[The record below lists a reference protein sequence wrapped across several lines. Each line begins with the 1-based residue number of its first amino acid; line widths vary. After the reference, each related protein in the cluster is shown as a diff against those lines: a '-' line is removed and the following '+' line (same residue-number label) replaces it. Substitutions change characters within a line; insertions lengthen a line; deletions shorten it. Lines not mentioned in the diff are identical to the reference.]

1 MIRGLLEAWS
11 RLLAVFRRSTLDQ
24 DFDQELAAH
33 LDLLT
38 ERNLRRGLT
47 RDEARRQAILHFGG
61 LNAVRDLHRETRGMP
76 RAERVIHAY
85 RQAWRSVLSDKSAT
99 LLTAM
104 ALAVGI
110 GSATAIY
117 SVVNAVMLK
126 PLPYRD
132 GERFVAVFAADTRNP
147 SRTSRL
153 GSDDARMFED
163 RNRAFDAFGWFREA
177 GKNLT
182 FAGEPHHVHGVAV
195 TVPLVEDLGV
205 QPIIGQWFVDLSG
218 AAISSA
224 LWQRLGS
231 DPAIIGQALTLDGRT
246 YTVTGVMP
254 EGFHLP
260 VAGITSVGLRA
271 DVWMPLDPRER
282 AGAAYVAY
290 ARLRPDVTFQAAE
303 ADVKRVAAEIAAED
317 PTNHRAYTA
326 RLFDLRETVIRDIRP
341 TLLLLFAA
349 AGLLFLV
356 TCANA
361 AGLLLARSV
370 ARARE
375 TAMRV
380 ALGASR
386 GQLAA
391 HYLAEGVLISLVGT
405 AGGVL
410 LAVTITP
417 AIVSLAA
424 NHLPRADEIAV
435 DWTVLL
441 FALGAAGMASVLSSL
456 APLRQS
462 VRTAP
467 GDALREGIRASAGRR
482 SRTASQFLV
491 VVEIAL
497 AFALLA
503 ASSVLVA
510 HLRNLSRLSPGF
522 DADHVLTFRLSLPGT
537 IANDPVM
544 RTPLQ
549 QRLVDSLRAI
559 PGVEEVAFANQL
571 PLDDCCWPTTIHVE
585 GRELDMPAAQ
595 RTSLTAV
602 SDGYF
607 RTMRIPIRRGRFF
620 RDSDSVRE
628 QSSLPVVVSESAAKR
643 FWGDR
648 DPVGAYGRFDSAAG
662 TRFHVVGVAG
672 DVMNDGLNNPS
683 VPEVY
688 RPALYSRIEGMRIVM
703 RSERPAASLLPD
715 IRRVIRAVDSE
726 LPIYQVA
733 TMREVIRQTI
743 TLERSASFLTAFFA
757 GAALL
762 MAMLA
767 VYGVITYAV
776 RQRTVEIGVRMALGA
791 TWRDVLSLI
800 VGAALRMAAYGVVTG
815 GILAIA
821 GASYLGRVFQI
832 GHIGATPFLYSA
844 AIVAAVAFTAS
855 LLPAWRAARL
865 SPLMATRNGP

>member
-1 MIRGLLEAWS
+1 MTRRLHEALS
-11 RLLAVFRRSTLDQ
+11 RLAAVFRKSTLDQ
-24 DFDQELAAH
+24 DFDEELAAH

-38 ERNLRRGLT
+38 ERNLRRGLP
-47 RDEARRQAILHFGG
+47 RHEARRQAILQVGG
-61 LNAVRDLHRETRGMP
+61 LNATRDLHRETRGMP
-76 RAERVIHAY
+76 RLERVVHGC
-85 RQAWRSVLSDKSAT
+85 RQAWRSVWSAKAAT
-99 LLTAM
+99 LLAAT
-104 ALAVGI
+104 ALAIGI

-132 GERFVAVFAADTRNP
+132 GARFVAVFAADTRDP
-147 SRTSRL
+147 SRSFPLR
-153 GSDDARMFED
+153 SDDARMFEE

-205 QPIIGQWFVDLSG
+205 QPIIGQWFRDLNG
-218 AAISSA
+218 AVISSA
-224 LWQRLGS
+224 LWQRLGN
-231 DPAIIGQALTLDGRT
+231 DPAIIGKILTLDSRS

-254 EGFHLP
+254 QAFHLP

-290 ARLRPDVTFQAAE
+290 ARLLPDISFQAAE

-317 PTNHRAYTA
+317 PRIHRAYTA

-349 AGLLFLV
+349 AGLLFLI

-391 HYLAEGVLISLVGT
+391 HYLAEGALISLIGAT
-405 AGGVL
+405 GGVL

-441 FALGAAGMASVLSSL
+441 FALAAAGMASVLSSL
-456 APLRQS
+456 APLRHA
-462 VRTAP
+462 VRTPP
-467 GDALREGIRASAGRR
+467 GDALRDGIRVSAGRR
-482 SRTASQFLV
+482 SRRASQLLV

-497 AFALLA
+497 AFALLT

-510 HLRNLSRLSPGF
+510 HLRNLSRISPGF
-522 DADHVLTFRLSLPGT
+522 DGDNVLTFALSLPGP
-537 IANDPVM
+537 IANDPA
-544 RTPLQ
+544 RRIPLQ

-559 PGVEEVAFANQL
+559 PGVEDVAFANQL
-571 PLDDCCWPTTIHVE
+571 PFKGCCWPTTIHVE
-585 GRELDMPAAQ
+585 GRTVDAPAVQ
-595 RTSLTAV
+595 RTSLMAV

-607 RTMRIPIRRGRFF
+607 GTMRIPIRRGRFF
-620 RDSDSVRE
+620 RDSDLVRE
-628 QSSLPVVVSESAAKR
+628 PSSLPVVVSESAAQR
-643 FWGDR
+643 YWGGQ
-648 DPVGAYGRFDSAAG
+648 DPVGTHGRFDNADTG

-672 DVMNDGLNNPS
+672 DVTNDGLNNPS

-688 RPALYSRIEGMRIVM
+688 RPAVYSRIEGMKVVM

-715 IRRVIRAVDSE
+715 IRGVIRSIDSE
-726 LPIYQVA
+726 LPVHQVT

-743 TLERSASFLTAFFA
+743 TLERSASLLTAFFA

-767 VYGVITYAV
+767 C
-776 RQRTVEIGVRMALGA
+776 
-791 TWRDVLSLI
+791 
-800 VGAALRMAAYGVVTG
+800 
-815 GILAIA
+815 
-821 GASYLGRVFQI
+821 
-832 GHIGATPFLYSA
+832 
-844 AIVAAVAFTAS
+844 TA
-855 LLPAWRAARL
+855 
-865 SPLMATRNGP
+865 